1 MCGGAHLTCK
11 TQATRMTTPKF
22 CKEQE
27 KNFFYFKIS
36 LKIVFIFYFVKSG
49 LGKLN
54 NLK

>member
-36 LKIVFIFYFVKSG
+36 LKNVLIFDFVKSG
-49 LGKLN
+49 LGKVDN
-54 NLK
+54 FE